1 MKKSLDTFRQIAD
14 SLLSAEQT
22 QPVAPY
28 IPVKELYEKLD
39 LQLGEAVGYDAM
51 TDALQEI
58 VLATPKTGSNAFFN
72 QLFGGRNDKAVLG
85 ELLSVL
91 LNNSMYTYKAGGPMI
106 GIEKEIIRN
115 IASLI
120 GWDEMAEG
128 TLAPGGSMTNLMGM
142 LMARDQHNKD
152 IRYKGVQEQLM
163 VYTSE
168 ASHYSTPKNAAF
180 AGIGR
185 DQVSMIRTNS
195 KGEMD
200 VDHLQKV
207 IVEDIEKGLQPVLV
221 NATSATTVLGAYD
234 PLDSIADICEQYNI
248 WLHVDAA
255 YGGSV
260 MFSDKY
266 KHLIQ
271 GAHRANSFSINAH
284 KMLGTPLSCSI
295 ILARNGQ
302 HLHDT
307 FSNDASYLYQTHDDD
322 MNPGK
327 ISMQCGRRNDA
338 LKFWTLWKSVGTKGL
353 GKIVDQQFAL
363 ADHARDYIRAN
374 DDYQLYSFD
383 DTIGICFNY
392 KNYDPIEL
400 CNQLYLQ
407 EQLMVGYGS
416 FNGDTFIRLVTVNYN
431 NEMADIDKFFQK
443 LETFADTHMK

>member
-14 SLLSAEQT
+14 CLLSAEQI

-28 IPVKELYEKLD
+28 IPVNELYEKLD
-39 LQLGEAVGYDAM
+39 LQLGDAVGYDAM
-51 TDALQEI
+51 ADALQEI

-142 LMARDQHNKD
+142 LMARDHYNKD

-185 DQVSMIRTNS
+185 DQVRMIRTNS
-195 KGEMD
+195 KGEMN
-200 VDHLQKV
+200 VNHLQKV
-207 IVEDIEKGLQPVLV
+207 IVEDIENGLKPALV

-234 PLDSIADICEQYNI
+234 PLNSIADICEQYNI

-302 HLHDT
+302 HLHNT

-353 GKIVDQQFAL
+353 GEIVDQQFAL

-431 NEMADIDKFFQK
+431 NETADIDKFFQK